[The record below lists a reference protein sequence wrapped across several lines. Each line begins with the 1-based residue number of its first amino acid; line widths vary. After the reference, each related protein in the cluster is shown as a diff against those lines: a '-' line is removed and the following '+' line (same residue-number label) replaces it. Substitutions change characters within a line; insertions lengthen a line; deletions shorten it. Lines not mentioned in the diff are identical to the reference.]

1 MNSAPKRT
9 WKQKLRQSIALAG
22 TALLVS
28 LGVVST
34 SAVAHAADGD
44 YTIEITA
51 PATIPVYDAYNYV
64 VTLATEVDG
73 GPANGIVLTAT
84 LPVGINFDAVD
95 TGPASNVASY
105 DWNPTTRVLTLTM
118 KPISEAVSEFSFSV
132 RQANDDVK
140 YPGMPLEVSIS
151 GTPGTSGVTPT
162 DVVTTELTGD
172 VVYNPTKTFS
182 TVFGSDNRTV
192 TYTVNGMAADRNGGT
207 TETFYAHSQTFV
219 DELPAGAV
227 ISDSTAT
234 VGSWSFVPNPVTGGT
249 TATWTNDET
258 VSFNSPGVAGN
269 PSPTL
274 TVLYP
279 LAAFPGDAPPPNTVQ
294 MSVTDA
300 QGTEYGPTTAT
311 VQSPPFADGSG
322 TGLRISKSQNNT
334 GEPDDFTLGS
344 GRLIDG
350 TLIKSSFIGGTDDNQ
365 LESMT
370 IEDSSAQSADNA
382 EFYEHANSYYL
393 HLRFSAVLQAANV
406 PYALEYTTNA
416 GPAWQTANTSGKTT
430 AQHAT
435 YIPRNQT
442 LGGWDYRGVVGNTN
456 FIDLPVGEY
465 LTGWRVVVS
474 PDAATTIPSGS
485 EVRVIHEF
493 FSSMTSLVDPSVTPA
508 TVDLVNTATVAGTTE
523 SGEDLTAADPTTIQI
538 RDRVNIV
545 TGVTAPSTLTV
556 GSPAVFTATISNQDP
571 AGTAYPNSVMK
582 VVLPVGVTYDPSI
595 GITANRATAEVSG
608 VPVPTVGNGLTIST
622 ETVTD
627 AEGEHQV
634 VIFTFDSLESVAT
647 VGQPTIANAINGGF
661 PYSIPTQ
668 VLPQAYKAG
677 ATEVPVTSWAFTN
690 DPAYATMNMDYYGT
704 FFAADTYG
712 FGQTPN
718 DVIAKDIRRSVVI
731 TAGGLLIGKQVRE
744 SPEEPWSVST
754 TIGETAVWQVYVTNA
769 LVNPITDTVLF
780 DRLPHIGDDRGSEF
794 NSALTGAVTGFP
806 AGAGVEYS
814 TDATSATSGTWT
826 DEPVGATAF
835 RVSVPSI
842 ASGEN
847 FTLLYTTSVPAGTE
861 PSAFAANNLQAT
873 GTYNNGVREFDSN
886 IASVRV
892 LGGTFSLS
900 KSLQGAASGS
910 VPAETEFTVEYSYGD
925 PEQTGELT
933 VLADGTVQTSDELP
947 LGSVIT
953 LSEPDF
959 PEIPGV
965 SWGSPTYVINGGEA
979 TTEGTF
985 TLESSTAITVEVIN
999 TANVATGDFS
1009 VSKSVVGNAAASVP
1023 DDTEFTV
1030 GYSYGD
1036 PAVTGTL
1043 TVLADGTVGTSD
1055 ALPIGTEVT
1064 LTEVDLPEIDGV
1076 KWGSPRFTIGD
1087 GEPSEQATLTIG
1099 DGTTVAVKLVNT
1111 ATDTTVVPEPPKPP
1125 TITQDPL
1132 PTTQKP
1138 LPTTGSDTA
1147 ASLGIIA
1154 STALLLGGG
1163 FLLLRRRM
1171 RTSEGGANL

>member
-1 MNSAPKRT
+1 MNSAPKT
-9 WKQKLRQSIALAG
+9 AWKRRLRQSLAL
-22 TALLVS
+22 TATAILVS

-64 VTLATEVDG
+64 VTLSTEVVN
-73 GPANGIVLTAT
+73 GPASGIVLTAT

-105 DWNPTTRVLTLTM
+105 DWNPTTRALTLTM
-118 KPISEAVSEFSFSV
+118 KPIAEAVSEFSFSV

-151 GTPGTSGVTPT
+151 GTPGTSGATPS
-162 DVVTTELTGD
+162 DVVTTELTGN
-172 VVYNPTKTFS
+172 VVYNPTKSFT

-192 TYTVNGMAADRNGGT
+192 TYTVNGMAVDRNGAT

-227 ISDSTAT
+227 VSASTAT
-234 VGSWSFVPNPVTGGT
+234 VGSWSFAPNPVTGGT

-258 VSFNSPGVAGN
+258 VTYNSPGVAGN

-274 TVLYP
+274 TVQYP
-279 LAAFPGDAPPPNTVQ
+279 VAAFPGTAPPPNTVQ

-300 QGTEYGPTTAT
+300 QGTSYGPTTAT
-311 VQSPPFADGSG
+311 VQPPPFADGNG
-322 TGLRISKSQNNT
+322 TGLRISKSQNHT
-334 GEPDDFTLGS
+334 DESDDFTLGS

-350 TLIKSSFIGGTDDNQ
+350 TLIKSSFIGGTEDNQ

-406 PYALEYTTNA
+406 PYTLEYTTNA
-416 GPAWQTANTSGKTT
+416 GPAWQAANTSGKTT

-435 YIPRNQT
+435 YIPRNET
-442 LGGWDYRGVVGNTN
+442 LGGWDYRGTVGNTN

-493 FSSMTSLVDPSVTPA
+493 FSSMTSLVDPSVTPEA
-508 TVDLVNTATVAGTTE
+508 VDLINTATVAGTTQD
-523 SGEDLTAADPTTIQI
+523 GEDLEAADPTTIHI

-556 GSPAVFTATISNQDP
+556 GSPAVFKAAISNQDP

-582 VVLPVGVTYDPSI
+582 VVLPVGVIYDPSI
-595 GITANRATAEVSG
+595 GITADRATAEVSG
-608 VPVPTVGNGLTIST
+608 IPVPTVGNGLTITT

-647 VGQPTIANAINGGF
+647 VGQPTIANAITGGF

-677 ATEVPVTSWAFTN
+677 ATEVPVTSWAYTN
-690 DPAYATMNMDYYGT
+690 DPSYATMNMDYYGT
-704 FFAADTYG
+704 YFGADTYG

-718 DVIAKDIRRSVVI
+718 DVIAKDTHRSVVI

-744 SPEEPWSVST
+744 SSAEPWSLST
-754 TIGETAVWQVYVTNA
+754 TIGETADWQVYVTNA
-769 LVNPITDTVLF
+769 LVNTITDTVLF
-780 DRLPHIGDDRGSEF
+780 DRLPYVGDDRESEF
-794 NSALTGAVTGFP
+794 DATLTSAVTGFP
-806 AGAGVEYS
+806 ADAVVEYS
-814 TDATSATSGTWT
+814 TDATSATTGTWT
-826 DEPVGATAF
+826 NEPVGATAF

-847 FTLLYTTSVPAGTE
+847 FTLLYTTSVPAGTD
-861 PSAFAANNLQAT
+861 PSAYAANNLQAT
-873 GTYNNGVREFDSN
+873 GTYNDGVREFDSN
-886 IASVRV
+886 LASVRV
-892 LGGTFSLS
+892 LGGDFSLS
-900 KSLQGAASGS
+900 KSLEGAASS
-910 VPAETEFTVEYSYGD
+910 LVPAGTEFTIDYSYGD

-933 VLADGTVQTSDELP
+933 VLADGTVQVSDELP
-947 LGSVIT
+947 LGSVVT

-965 SWGSPTYVINGGEA
+965 SWGAPRYVINDGDPTA
-979 TTEGTF
+979 EGTF
-985 TLESSTAITVEVIN
+985 VIEPSTTVSIEVIN

-1009 VSKSVVGNAAASVP
+1009 VSKSVVGDAAASVP

-1043 TVLADGTVGTSD
+1043 TVLADGTVVTSD
-1055 ALPIGTEVT
+1055 ALPNGTEVT
-1064 LTEVDLPEIDGV
+1064 LTEVDLPEVEGV
-1076 KWGSPRFTIGD
+1076 KWGTPKFTIGD
-1087 GEPSEQATLTIG
+1087 GDPSEKATFTIG
-1099 DGTTVAVKLVNT
+1099 DGNTVAVKLVNT
-1111 ATDTTVVPEPPKPP
+1111 ATPTPHTPVTPEPPKPP
-1125 TITQDPL
+1125 TTPK
-1132 PTTQKP
+1132 TP
-1138 LPTTGSDTA
+1138 LPTTGSETA
-1147 ASLGIIA
+1147 APLGIIA
-1154 STALLLGGG
+1154 SAALLLGGG
-1163 FLLLRRRM
+1163 LLLLRRRI
-1171 RTSEGGANL
+1171 RVQK

>member
-1 MNSAPKRT
+1 MNSAPNTAWKRR
-9 WKQKLRQSIALAG
+9 LRQSLAL
-22 TALLVS
+22 TATAMLVS

-44 YTIEITA
+44 YTVEITA

-64 VTLATEVDG
+64 VTLSTEVAS

-105 DWNPTTRVLTLTM
+105 DWNTTTRVLTLTM

-151 GTPGTSGVTPT
+151 GTPGTSGATPT
-162 DVVTTELTGD
+162 DVVTTELTGN
-172 VVYNPTKTFS
+172 VTYNPRKSFT

-192 TYTVNGMAADRNGGT
+192 TYTINGEAVDRNGAT

-227 ISDSTAT
+227 VSDSTAT
-234 VGSWSFVPNPVTGGT
+234 IGAWTFAPNPVTGGT
-249 TATWTNDET
+249 TATWTNDDT
-258 VSFNSPGVAGN
+258 VSYNSPGVAGN
-269 PSPTL
+269 PAPTL
-274 TVLYP
+274 TVQYP
-279 LAAFPGDAPPPNTVQ
+279 IAAFPGTEPPANTVQ
-294 MSVTDA
+294 MLVTDA
-300 QGTEYGPTTAT
+300 QGTSYGPTTAS
-311 VQSPPFADGSG
+311 VQPPPFADGSG
-322 TGLRISKSQNNT
+322 TGLKISKSQNDT
-334 GEPDDFTLGS
+334 DETDDFTLGS

-350 TLIKSSFIGGTDDNQ
+350 TLIKSSFIGGADDNQ

-370 IEDSSAQSADNA
+370 IEDSSAHSADNA

-393 HLRFSAVLQAANV
+393 HLRFSAVLKAANV
-406 PYALEYTTNA
+406 PYEIEYTTNA
-416 GPAWQTANTSGKTT
+416 GSTWQSVNTTGKTT
-430 AQHAT
+430 AQNAT
-435 YIPRNQT
+435 YIPRNET
-442 LGGWDYRGVVGNTN
+442 LGGWDYRGTVGNTN
-456 FIDLPVGEY
+456 FINLPVGEY

-493 FSSMTSLVDPSVTPA
+493 FSSMTNLIDPSVTPA
-508 TVDLVNTATVAGTTE
+508 AVDLVNTATVAGTTE
-523 SGEDLTAADPTTIQI
+523 SGEDLAASDLTTIHI

-556 GSPAVFTATISNQDP
+556 GSPAVFKGTISNQDP

-582 VVLPVGVTYDPSI
+582 VVLPVGVTYDASV
-595 GITANRATAEVSG
+595 GITADRTTAEVSG
-608 VPVPTVGNGLTIST
+608 VPVPTVGNGLTITT

-627 AEGEHQV
+627 ADGEHQV
-634 VIFTFDSLESVAT
+634 VVFTFDSLESVAT
-647 VGQPTIANAINGGF
+647 VGTPTIANAITGGF
-661 PYSIPTQ
+661 TYSIPTQ

-704 FFAADTYG
+704 YFAADSYE

-718 DVIAKDIRRSVVI
+718 NVIAKDIRRSVVI

-744 SPEEPWSVST
+744 SPAEPWSVST
-754 TIGETAVWQVYVTNA
+754 TIGNTADWQVYVTNA
-769 LVNPITDTVLF
+769 LVNTVTDAVLF
-780 DRLPHIGDDRGSEF
+780 DRLPYVGDDRDSEF
-794 NSALTGAVTGFP
+794 NSTLTSAVTGFP
-806 AGAGVEYS
+806 ADAVVEYS
-814 TDATSATSGTWT
+814 TDATSATTGTWT
-826 DEPVGATAF
+826 NEPVGATAF

-842 ASGEN
+842 ASGDD

-861 PSAFAANNLQAT
+861 PNAFAANNLQAT
-873 GTYNNGVREFDSN
+873 GTYNDGVREFDSN
-886 IASVRV
+886 LANARV
-892 LGGTFSLS
+892 LGGDFSLS
-900 KSLQGAASGS
+900 KSVEGAASNA
-910 VPAETEFTVEYSYGD
+910 VPAGTEFTIEYSYGD
-925 PEQTGELT
+925 PEQTGELI

-953 LSEPDF
+953 LNEPDF

-965 SWGSPTYVINGGEA
+965 SWGAPTYVINGGDPTA
-979 TTEGTF
+979 EGTF
-985 TLESSTAITVEVIN
+985 VIEPSTTVAIEVIN

-1009 VSKSVVGNAAASVP
+1009 VSKSVVGDAAASVP

-1043 TVLADGTVGTSD
+1043 TVLADGTVVTSD
-1055 ALPIGTEVT
+1055 ALPNGTEVT
-1064 LTEVDLPEIDGV
+1064 LTEVDLPEIEGV
-1076 KWGSPRFTIGD
+1076 KWGTPKFTVGEGD
-1087 GEPSEQATLTIG
+1087 PTEQVTLTIG
-1099 DGTTVAVKLVNT
+1099 DGTTVAVKLVNIAQATTDVT
-1111 ATDTTVVPEPPKPP
+1111 APPQPP
-1125 TITQDPL
+1125 T
-1132 PTTQKP
+1132 TTKNP
-1138 LPTTGSDTA
+1138 LPTTGSDTPTHL
-1147 ASLGIIA
+1147 SIIA
-1154 STALLLGGG
+1154 AVALLLGGG
-1163 FLLLRRRM
+1163 LIVLRRRF
-1171 RTSEGGANL
+1171 RAQK